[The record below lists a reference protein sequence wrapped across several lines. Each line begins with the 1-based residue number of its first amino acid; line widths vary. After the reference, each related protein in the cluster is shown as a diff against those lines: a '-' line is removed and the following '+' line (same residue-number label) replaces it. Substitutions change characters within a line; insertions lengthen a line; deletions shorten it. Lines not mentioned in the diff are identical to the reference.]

1 MKIIFEDILIDLLR
15 REGGFVN
22 DPVDMGGATKL
33 GITIGTL
40 EAHGLDLDGD
50 GDIDIDDVKEVDFA
64 VAKKLYREKYW
75 DPSKAAQIS
84 SHLQPIYFDMVVNH
98 GQRHAVRILQ
108 KAANACGHELK
119 VDGIIGPN
127 TIEASRSTDLNRVV
141 AYRILFFAGIVHAK
155 PSQDKFWF
163 GWLKRS
169 LEFWDDE
176 QAA

>member
-1 MKIIFEDILIDLLR
+1 MNILFEDILIDLLR

-22 DPVDMGGATKL
+22 DPADRGGATNL

-40 EAHGLDLDGD
+40 KEHGLDLDGD
-50 GDIDIDDVKEVDFA
+50 GDIDIDDVRAVHFG
-64 VAKKLYREKYW
+64 VAKKLYRDKYYQ
-75 DPSKAAQIS
+75 PARVSEVNPV
-84 SHLQPIYFDMVVNH
+84 LQPIYFDMVVNH

-108 KAANACGHELK
+108 KAANACGHDLT
-119 VDGIIGPN
+119 VDGLIGPK
-127 TIEASRSTDLNRVV
+127 TIEATKATDLNRVV

-155 PSQDKFWF
+155 KSQEKFWF

-169 LEFWDDE
+169 LEFWEDE